1 MLWSEKVPYLN
12 KLMISMLWSG
22 YSEKTRELLATRILA
37 RYSQNIR
44 NFTELSRP
52 LYRSRSMRQE
62 VVKVDKSTWFREQGA
77 TAVLMLPTTRGSEL
91 AKRVRRMLESTTGP
105 RGTSIKVVEK
115 PGTAIMQSIAPN
127 NPFQMQSCG

>member
-1 MLWSEKVPYLN
+1 
-12 KLMISMLWSG
+12 
-22 YSEKTRELLATRILA
+22 
-37 RYSQNIR
+37 
-44 NFTELSRP
+44 
-52 LYRSRSMRQE
+52 MRQE

-115 PGTAIMQSIAPN
+115 PGTAIMQGISPN
-127 NPFQMQSCG
+127 NPFQIQSCGRDLCPFFQTGKTCNGKCYTEGVVYTAQCTVCPGEVKHTYIGETSRTL